1 MQATHTP
8 PQKTQV
14 TKTLKE
20 RFFHAFLF
28 EILAIGLC
36 APAAAWAMGK
46 SLFEMGVLTAVIAWI
61 ALVWNMI
68 YNAGFDRLQNRLG
81 FVRNMRMR
89 VVHAFGFELG
99 LILIVIPLAAWWL
112 DISLWEAFV
121 LDIAL
126 VLFYL
131 PYAFLYNLAYDR
143 SRPRVMAWLGRGK
156 AQPAP
161 ADSAGIAPAV
171 APAGA
176 AAVTRQS
183 PCA

>member
-1 MQATHTP
+1 MTQA
-8 PQKTQV
+8 K
-14 TKTLKE
+14 KTLKE
-20 RFFHAFLF
+20 RFLHAFLF

-68 YNAGFDRLQNRLG
+68 YNAGFDRIENRLG
-81 FVRNMRMR
+81 WTRTFRIR

-112 DISLWEAFV
+112 SISLWEAFL

-131 PYAFLYNLAYDR
+131 PYAFFYNLAYDR
-143 SRPRVMAWLGRGK
+143 SRPRVMKWLARGRVE
-156 AQPAP
+156 AAP
-161 ADSAGIAPAV
+161 AATS
-171 APAGA
+171 
-176 AAVTRQS
+176 QS

>member
-1 MQATHTP
+1 MTQAT
-8 PQKTQV
+8 KS
-14 TKTLKE
+14 LKE

-46 SLFEMGVLTAVIAWI
+46 SLIEMGVLTAVIAWI

-68 YNAGFDRLQNRLG
+68 YNAGFDRVENRFG
-81 FVRNMRMR
+81 FKRTMGVR

-112 DISLWEAFV
+112 SISLWEAFV

-143 SRPRVMAWLGRGK
+143 SRPRVMAWLKRGR
-156 AQPAP
+156 
-161 ADSAGIAPAV
+161 ADAV
-171 APAGA
+171 APAA
-176 AAVTRQS
+176 ATLGTPEVAPAATRQS

>member
-1 MQATHTP
+1 MTQA
-8 PQKTQV
+8 K
-14 TKTLKE
+14 KSIKE
-20 RFFHAFLF
+20 RFLHAFLF
-28 EILAIGLC
+28 EIIAIGLC

-68 YNAGFDRLQNRLG
+68 YNAGFDRIENRMGWTRTL
-81 FVRNMRMR
+81 RLR

-112 DISLWEAFV
+112 NISLWQAFV

-143 SRPRVMAWLGRGK
+143 SRPRVLQWLARRNGQ
-156 AQPAP
+156 A
-161 ADSAGIAPAV
+161 
-171 APAGA
+171 A